1 MARLSRLLGRG
12 SPGRF
17 PDGGFIRSARLV
29 LRPLSE
35 ADLIDIA
42 RLAGDWAIA
51 SMTARIPYPYT
62 PDDAR
67 QWLDGL
73 EDGEFVR
80 AITMAD
86 EAESRLLGITG
97 YLPSADGSIA
107 EIGYWVGKPYWGRGI
122 ATEAA
127 YALVDHCFASTAFEK
142 LTCCHFADNPAS
154 ARVIEKLGFTPT
166 GACSCWCEA
175 RRVEAPA
182 KQYELARGDWRQFK
196 RRGV

>member
-1 MARLSRLLGRG
+1 MARLSQLLRRR

-17 PDGGFIRSARLV
+17 PDGGLIRTARLV

-42 RLAGDWAIA
+42 QLAGDWAIA

-62 PDDAR
+62 PHDAR

-73 EDGEFVR
+73 EQGEFVR

-86 EAESRLLGITG
+86 EGRLLGITG
-97 YLPSADGSIA
+97 YLPSEDGRLA
-107 EIGYWVGKPYWGRGI
+107 EIGYWVGKPFWGRGI

-127 YALVDHCFASTAFEK
+127 HALVDHAFAGAGFAK

-154 ARVIEKLGFTPT
+154 ARVIEKLGFTST
-166 GACSCWCEA
+166 GSCSCWCEA

-182 KQYELARGDWRQFK
+182 VQYELARGDWRQS
-196 RRGV
+196 RRRSV

>member
-1 MARLSRLLGRG
+1 MARLSQLLRRRSVG
-12 SPGRF
+12 
-17 PDGGFIRSARLV
+17 DGPIRTARLV

-35 ADLIDIA
+35 ADLLDIT
-42 RLAGDWAIA
+42 RLAGDWAVA

-73 EDGEFVR
+73 EKGEFVR

-86 EAESRLLGITG
+86 EDSLLGITG
-97 YLPSADGSIA
+97 YLPSLDGRSA
-107 EIGYWVGKPYWGRGI
+107 EIGYWVGKPSWGRGI

-127 YALVDHCFASTAFEK
+127 YALIAHCFASAEFEK

-154 ARVIEKLGFTPT
+154 ARVIEKLGFTST
-166 GACSCWCEA
+166 GSCSHWCEA
-175 RRVEAPA
+175 RRLEVAAE
-182 KQYELARGDWRQFK
+182 QYELE
-196 RRGV
+196 RRNWQTLRRRSL

>member
-1 MARLSRLLGRG
+1 MARLSQLLRRR
-12 SPGRF
+12 PA
-17 PDGGFIRSARLV
+17 DGGLIRTGRLV
-29 LRPLSE
+29 LRPLRE
-35 ADLIDIA
+35 ADLPDIA

-73 EDGEFVR
+73 EEGEFVR
-80 AITMAD
+80 AVTIAGEED
-86 EAESRLLGITG
+86 QLLGITG
-97 YLPSADGSIA
+97 YLPSDDRRIA

-127 YALVDHCFASTAFEK
+127 YALVSHLFADAGFDK

-154 ARVIEKLGFTPT
+154 ARVIEKLGFTST
-166 GACSCWCEA
+166 GSCSCWCEA
-175 RRVEAPA
+175 RRVKAAAE
-182 KQYELARGDWRQFK
+182 QYELARSAWRQLK
-196 RRGV
+196 RRSL

>member
-1 MARLSRLLGRG
+1 MARLSQLLRRR
-12 SPGRF
+12 SPNAGL
-17 PDGGFIRSARLV
+17 IRTARLA

-35 ADLIDIA
+35 SDLIDIA

-51 SMTARIPYPYT
+51 SMTSRIPYPYT

-73 EDGEFVR
+73 EQGEFVR

-86 EAESRLLGITG
+86 EGHLLGIAG
-97 YLPSADGSIA
+97 YLPSTDSRSA

-127 YALVDHCFASTAFEK
+127 YALVEHGFLGAGFEK

-154 ARVIEKLGFTPT
+154 ARVIEKLGFTST
-166 GACSCWCEA
+166 GSCNCWCEA

-182 KQYELARGDWRQFK
+182 EHYELPLRGWLKSR
-196 RRGV
+196 RRGL